1 MGGVA
6 GAGWGGE
13 APVSC
18 LGEEAGGVVLGWAGR
33 LLLLAALMLV
43 GRLEIVAV
51 LLMFVPAVAKLR

>member
-1 MGGVA
+1 MIPAYHGGDA
-6 GAGWGGE
+6 LGRSGRGGAGRGEGE

-43 GRLEIVAV
+43 SDW
-51 LLMFVPAVAKLR
+51 K